1 MTWKR
6 VPVYLRIISS
16 IFAVSCFAFAWHLT
30 KIGASGV
37 EDIPPPFILFSGFTG
52 LVFLLLAILGKF
64 PRPIEK

>member
-6 VPVYLRIISS
+6 VPVYLRIISN
-16 IFAVSCFAFAWHLT
+16 ILAVSCFAFAWHLT
-30 KIGASGV
+30 KIGAAGV
-37 EDIPPPFILFSGFTG
+37 EDIPPPFILFSGLTG